1 MSLRVA
7 LLETRD
13 ESIAGGDERD
23 AVAVRA
29 AEGAALSIERS
40 CHALGW
46 RTFRVEA
53 KPDAPDWTLAELARV
68 EVDVVVQL
76 VESLRGE
83 ARFEAAAAWLL
94 EWARIPYTGSGPVAI
109 TLALEKPVAR
119 AVLASHGVPIPEGFV
134 IDEAGAALPPA
145 FATGP
150 SGRRWIVKPARE
162 DASHGIDVESVV
174 AGESEVRARV
184 GHVVRTF
191 RQPALVEEFVDG
203 REFNVAI
210 LGSGADAVVLPLGE
224 IDFSRLSP
232 DRPRV
237 LTYAAKW
244 DETSVEY
251 HATPS
256 VGAKP
261 MSSALEERIRAVA
274 HAAYAAL
281 GLSGYGRVDLRVD
294 AHLDAGR
301 GPFVIDINPNPDL
314 SPEAGFSKAAARAG
328 ISHAD
333 LVRRIVDD
341 ALRRAGSLA

>member
-13 ESIAGGDERD
+13 ESIAGGDARD
-23 AVAVRA
+23 TVAVRA
-29 AEGAALSIERS
+29 AEGAALAIERS
-40 CHALGW
+40 CHELSW

-53 KPDAPDWTLAELARV
+53 RPDAPDWTLAELARV

-119 AVLASHGVPIPEGFV
+119 AVLSSHGVPIPAGFV
-134 IDEAGAALPPA
+134 LARAGTALPPA
-145 FATGP
+145 FAAGP
-150 SGRRWIVKPARE
+150 AGRRWIVKPARE
-162 DASHGIDVESVV
+162 DASHGIDAASVV
-174 AGESEVRARV
+174 TTELELRARAD
-184 GHVVRTF
+184 HVVRTF

-210 LGSGADAVVLPLGE
+210 LGSDADAVVLPLGE
-224 IDFSRLSP
+224 IDFSRLGP
-232 DRPRV
+232 DHPRV

-244 DETSVEY
+244 DEESVEY

-256 VGAKP
+256 IGARP
-261 MSSALEERIRAVA
+261 MPRDLEERIRAVA
-274 HAAYAAL
+274 RAAYAAL
-281 GLSGYGRVDLRVD
+281 GLSGYGRVDLRVSGERE
-294 AHLDAGR
+294 A
-301 GPFVIDINPNPDL
+301 FVIDVNPNPDL